1 MSMQA
6 VILLTFSNDSDDYL
20 SKIVA
25 EQKAIKQA
33 LLDVADKN
41 YVLLRDVQRVSTEE
55 VFYLINRYHN
65 RVSILHYAG
74 HADGQSLQL
83 EQEVGV
89 VQSANVKGIAGLL
102 GTQQELQLV
111 FLNGCATK
119 GQVKALLDSGV
130 KAVIATTVKINDD
143 DAFHFA
149 SQFYQAL
156 ASGSS
161 IQASFQKARA
171 FIETRTELISF
182 RDVAETRGILMNFDE
197 GGAADEMPWGLYW
210 KPEAAAVLDWKL
222 PTSSPLELNFATD
235 QIANRRDNPIN
246 SLLVDSTLKAVR
258 ESEHVKEL
266 ARKINK
272 ERQAGNANRRP
283 TDAEKKDAI
292 VRAYLTPISVQLRA
306 LFSQELSEKM
316 DKDRLQQ
323 LLTSY
328 QKAVELF
335 AFALLSNV
343 WDATQQRKEPL
354 DLNESDRLQLQAFF
368 DLNAYTFAAF
378 DYFPLVDALLILAQ
392 RNGIPLYLQALNAY
406 TEGWAGKAELAQAQA
421 HFQLMKTA
429 LEGDIPSHLIESYC
443 MVSEQQL
450 ALVLTEWSFL
460 IHYKMAVIK
469 NIEVQQ
475 LKNMPPTTFKHV
487 MVDLDNNYS
496 DVGNKD
502 RQYALDKPT
511 DMESVLLYQEQL
523 KDNLNL
529 SPFILDENAL
539 TREYNS
545 KIYFFSHRTEKGL
558 HYQWI
563 ENEEDKMIISPNRY
577 DYILQQFEQ
586 ARRDILN
593 EQVAETKV
601 ADMASD
607 DDIMSLM

>member
-1 MSMQA
+1 MSTQA

-41 YVLLRDVQRVSTEE
+41 YVRLRDVQRVSTEE

-130 KAVIATTVKINDD
+130 KAVIATNVKINDD

-156 ASGSS
+156 ASGNT
-161 IQASFQKARA
+161 IRESFQKARA
-171 FIETRTELISF
+171 FIETRTEHISF
-182 RDVAETRGILMNFDE
+182 RDVAETRGILMSFE
-197 GGAADEMPWGLYW
+197 HTSVDEMPWGLYW
-210 KPEAAAVLDWKL
+210 KPEAEAVLDWKL
-222 PTSSPLELNFATD
+222 PTTSPLELNFATD
-235 QIANRRDNPIN
+235 SIASKRDNPIN
-246 SLLVDSTLKAVR
+246 SFLVDSTLKAVR

-272 ERQAGNANRRP
+272 ERQAGNASRCL
-283 TDAEKKDAI
+283 TDAEKKNAI

-306 LFSQELSEKM
+306 LFSKELSEKM
-316 DKDRLQQ
+316 DKERLQQ
-323 LLTSY
+323 LLNSY

-335 AFALLSNV
+335 AFVLLSNI
-343 WDATQQRKEPL
+343 WDATQQRTAPL
-354 DLNESDRLQLQAFF
+354 DLNEADRLQLQAFF
-368 DLNAYTFAAF
+368 DLNTYTVASF
-378 DYFPLVDALLILAQ
+378 DYFPFIDALLLLAQ
-392 RNGIPLYLQALNAY
+392 RNGIQLYLETLNTY
-406 TEGWAGKAELAQAQA
+406 TEGWTGKTELAKVQA

-443 MVSEQQL
+443 IVSEQQL

-502 RQYALDKPT
+502 RHHALDKPT

-523 KDNLNL
+523 NDSLNL

-545 KIYFFSHRTEKGL
+545 KIYFFSHRSEEGL
-558 HYQWI
+558 HYHWI
-563 ENEEDKMIISPNRY
+563 ENDEDEMIISSNRY

-586 ARRDILN
+586 ARRDILD
-593 EQVAETKV
+593 EQAVETKA
-601 ADMASD
+601 ADIAND